1 MEKIGV
7 FCSAS
12 EQIDEKYFIAASQ
25 LGAWMGE
32 HQMTLVY
39 GGANCGLMGAIA
51 REVKSHGGRLMGM
64 VPDVLEER
72 GLLQED
78 LDVIFPCEGLTDRK
92 DLMIDMSDVLVALP
106 GGIGTLD
113 EVFTV
118 MGQASIGLKNRP
130 LYLLNIDGFWNPLVA
145 LIQHLKDSGFMRHDL
160 SHYCTLVDS
169 VDELVERFSSI

>member
-1 MEKIGV
+1 MAKIGV

-12 EQIDEKYFIAASQ
+12 NEVDNKYFMSARQ
-25 LGAWMGE
+25 LGAWLGQQG
-32 HQMTLVY
+32 HTLVY

-51 REVKSHGGRLMGM
+51 GETKANGGRLMGM
-64 VPDVLEER
+64 VPEVLEER

-92 DLMIDMSDVLVALP
+92 DLMIDMSDALVALP
-106 GGIGTLD
+106 GGVGTLD

-118 MGQASIGLKNRP
+118 MGMTSIGIKYRP

-145 LIQHLKDSGFMRHDL
+145 LVQHLKDYGFMRHDF
-160 SHYCTLVDS
+160 SHYCTVVNS
-169 VDELVERFSSI
+169 VDELIGQLNAI

>member
-1 MEKIGV
+1 MAKIGV

-12 EQIDEKYFIAASQ
+12 EQIDEKYFTAARQ
-25 LGAWMGE
+25 LGAWMGNQ
-32 HQMTLVY
+32 QMTLVY
-39 GGANCGLMGAIA
+39 GGANCGLMGTIA
-51 REVKSHGGRLMGM
+51 REVKSQGGRLMGM
-64 VPDVLEER
+64 VPEVLEER

-92 DLMIDMSDVLVALP
+92 DLMIDMSEALVALP

-118 MGQASIGLKNRP
+118 MGQASIGLKFRP

-145 LIQHLKDSGFMRHDL
+145 LIQHLKDNGFMRHDI
-160 SHYCTLVDS
+160 SHYCAIVDS
-169 VDELVERFSSI
+169 VDELIERLAAI